1 MSVPCCN
8 DDVLISAAKELQTD
22 QQTPQTRQN
31 QVGETVKY
39 NHHDNKSENDY
50 NSKEQM
56 KHLRMKMC
64 VILHWKFAR
73 RHIDQRGRQPR
84 VLTSAP
90 ILPSTLRGCKEFEQ
104 QHKAESMTD
113 E

>member
-1 MSVPCCN
+1 VSVPCCN

-50 NSKEQM
+50 NSKQQM
-56 KHLRMKMC
+56 
-64 VILHWKFAR
+64 
-73 RHIDQRGRQPR
+73 
-84 VLTSAP
+84 
-90 ILPSTLRGCKEFEQ
+90 
-104 QHKAESMTD
+104 
-113 E
+113 

>member
-1 MSVPCCN
+1 M
-8 DDVLISAAKELQTD
+8 
-22 QQTPQTRQN
+22 
-31 QVGETVKY
+31 
-39 NHHDNKSENDY
+39 
-50 NSKEQM
+50 
-56 KHLRMKMC
+56 
-64 VILHWKFAR
+64 LHWKFAR